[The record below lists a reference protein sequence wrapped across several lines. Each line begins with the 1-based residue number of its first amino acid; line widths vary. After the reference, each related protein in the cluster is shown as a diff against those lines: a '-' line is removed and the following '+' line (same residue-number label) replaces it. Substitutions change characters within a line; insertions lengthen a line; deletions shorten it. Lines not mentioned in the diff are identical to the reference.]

1 MSLSFREGLHF
12 HNWEIVQERKY
23 LDYKHEEMGLTL
35 KDRIRVCKK
44 CGKTEK
50 LDIHCLGL
58 NPPEYVESWHEIKK
72 DSWRKEGMNKHS
84 NKLNITESKL
94 FLEVSS
100 VIGKVVALE
109 ELTKAYREYV
119 PTSDYPFFNWQ
130 EELIEAFEWERT
142 PQGDAH
148 WDEIYQEV
156 RVLQLREQGH
166 LV

>member
-50 LDIHCLGL
+50 LDTHCLGL

-72 DSWRKEGMNKHS
+72 DSWRKEDMSKHS
-84 NKLNITESKL
+84 NKLNMTESKL
-94 FLEVSS
+94 FKEVSD
-100 VIGKVVALE
+100 VIGKVAALE
-109 ELTKAYREYV
+109 GLTKAYREYV
-119 PTSDYPFFNWQ
+119 PTSDYPVFNWQ
-130 EELIEAFEWERT
+130 EEIVEAFEWEMT
-142 PQGDAH
+142 PQGDSY
-148 WDEIYQEV
+148 WEDIE
-156 RVLQLREQGH
+156 RELTLARLKAGRAI
-166 LV
+166 

>member
-12 HNWEIVQERKY
+12 HSWDIVQEREY

-50 LDIHCLGL
+50 LDTHCLGL

-72 DSWRKEGMNKHS
+72 DSWRKEDMSKHS

-94 FLEVSS
+94 FKDVSS
-100 VIGKVVALE
+100 VIGKVAALE
-109 ELTKAYREYV
+109 ELTRAYRGYT
-119 PTSDYPFFNWQ
+119 PASNSPPFNWQ
-130 EELIEAFEWERT
+130 EGLIDAFWWFGT
-142 PQGDAH
+142 PQGGDYWYDIWEKGA
-148 WDEIYQEV
+148 DT
-156 RVLQLREQGH
+156 
-166 LV
+166 